1 MVEASLTTKAPF
13 LCFFMRVRVYLAYA
27 RYDAA
32 PRFSLMRFA
41 HFGQYARRF
50 ISDGVRDGALC
61 VFTPC
66 KVRTYSKIRVFT
78 PCKVKIDSRLYVFT
92 PCNRKIDSRLYV
104 FTPCKVK
111 TDSRFFVFT
120 PCNRKSDSK
129 MFVFTP
135 CKQGACSKKRDVTSC
150 KHGKRRVF
158 TVKCRCRTRFLHEDL
173 VSMGLA

>member
-13 LCFFMRVRVYLAYA
+13 LCFFMRVRVYLACA

-92 PCNRKIDSRLYV
+92 PC
-104 FTPCKVK
+104 KVK
-111 TDSRFFVFT
+111 TDSRF
-120 PCNRKSDSK
+120 
-129 MFVFTP
+129 FVFTP